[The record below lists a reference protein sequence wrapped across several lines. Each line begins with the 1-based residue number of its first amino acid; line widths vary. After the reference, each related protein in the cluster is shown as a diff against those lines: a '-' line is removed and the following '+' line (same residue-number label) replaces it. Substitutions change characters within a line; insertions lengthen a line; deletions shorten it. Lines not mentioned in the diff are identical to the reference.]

1 MSAES
6 LDFLRFSVHKH
17 TKVCIFENAYRFPL
31 FFAVFRSVR
40 TQKEPPVN
48 YNSAALFR
56 VGFLFFRAF
65 PRGSISF
72 LKKV

>member
-1 MSAES
+1 MHTAFPSFCGFSAG
-6 LDFLRFSVHKH
+6 KN
-17 TKVCIFENAYRFPL
+17 T
-31 FFAVFRSVR
+31 
-40 TQKEPPVN
+40 KEPPVN

-56 VGFLFFRAF
+56 VDFLFFRAL